1 MELNLIM
8 EKKRLTNENYPLT
21 AESQTLYIRLSKSL
35 PMSDP
40 KDKIIFALDVDH
52 FTEAQR
58 WVTLLKDRVGMFKV
72 GKQLFTHAGPKVIDM
87 IHQKGQKTFLDLKF
101 HDIPN
106 TVAKAAEEATKLK
119 VTMFN
124 LHALGGLEMMR
135 KTVDASKATAKNFGI
150 PKPLILAVTI
160 LTSLNEE
167 SLKEVG
173 VQGPLL
179 EEVGRL
185 ALLSLKAGVD
195 GVVASPQEIGIIR
208 DRCGKKILIVTPGI
222 RHPSDKKDDQKRTLS
237 PKEAIAAGADYLV
250 IGRPI
255 KEAKDPI
262 VAVQKIIEDIS

>member
-1 MELNLIM
+1 
-8 EKKRLTNENYPLT
+8 
-21 AESQTLYIRLSKSL
+21 
-35 PMSDP
+35 MSPSVLRNP
-40 KDKIIFALDVDH
+40 KDKIIFALDVEH
-52 FTEAQR
+52 FREGQH
-58 WVTLLKDRVGMFKV
+58 WVNLLKDHVGIFKV

-87 IHQKGQKTFLDLKF
+87 IRGKGQKVFLDLKF

-106 TVAKAAEEATKLK
+106 TVAKAGEEATKLN

-124 LHALGGLEMMR
+124 LHALGGFEMMR
-135 KTVDASKATAKNFGI
+135 KTVEASKATAKSLGI

-160 LTSLNEE
+160 LTSMDED

-185 ALLSLKAGVD
+185 AQLSLKAGVD

-208 DRCGKKILIVTPGI
+208 QKCGENFLIVTPGI
-222 RHPSDKKDDQKRTLS
+222 RLPSEKKDDQKRTLS
-237 PKEAIAAGADYLV
+237 PKEAIKAGANYLV

-255 KEAKDPI
+255 KEAKDPLE
-262 VAVQKIIEDIS
+262 AVQKIIEDIS

>member
-1 MELNLIM
+1 MNVSALKN
-8 EKKRLTNENYPLT
+8 
-21 AESQTLYIRLSKSL
+21 
-35 PMSDP
+35 P
-40 KDKIIFALDVDH
+40 KDKIIFALDVEH

-58 WVTLLKDRVGMFKV
+58 WVKLLKDHVGIFKV

-87 IHQKGQKTFLDLKF
+87 IRGKGQKVFLDLKF

-106 TVAKAAEEATKLK
+106 TVARAGEEATKLN

-124 LHALGGLEMMR
+124 LHALGGFEMMR
-135 KTVDASKATAKNFGI
+135 KTVEASRATAKGLGI
-150 PKPLILAVTI
+150 PKPLVLAVTI
-160 LTSLNEE
+160 LTSMDED

-185 ALLSLKAGVD
+185 AHLSSKAGVD

-208 DRCGKKILIVTPGI
+208 QRCGEDFLIVTPGI
-222 RHPSDKKDDQKRTLS
+222 RLPSEKKDDQKRTMS
-237 PKEAIAAGADYLV
+237 PKEAIKAGANYLV

-255 KEAKDPI
+255 KEAKDPLE
-262 VAVQKIIEDIS
+262 AVQRIIEDIS